1 MGINWQQ
8 SLRKILTKWQ
18 SASNSLGLRSA
29 AMARF
34 DSSEGTTLHYTMKKI
49 IIAALMAIAITCTA
63 SAKPTG
69 LTYMDRAGKTHQVMV
84 DNGKYY
90 YLRMSKSAS
99 QRVHKVYLPAKWQR
113 IMREVDNAKWED

>member
-1 MGINWQQ
+1 
-8 SLRKILTKWQ
+8 
-18 SASNSLGLRSA
+18 
-29 AMARF
+29 
-34 DSSEGTTLHYTMKKI
+34 MKKT
-49 IIAALMAIAITCTA
+49 IIAVLMAIAITCTA

-69 LTYMDRAGKTHQVMV
+69 LTYMDKWGKTHQVMV

-99 QRVHKVYLPAKWQR
+99 QRVYKVYLSAKWQR